1 MRVKGVRGV
10 ASCDRLR
17 YFSLVAKEY
26 PILQRIFFSQSLN
39 NSIYFAGPRFGG
51 TISDGQV
58 RVANRSYKQ
67 IGKAVLKRR
76 MTMLTTSTRDV
87 ITQTAESLD
96 KLVAQVRAEI
106 SQVSEPKAQALLET
120 TAEVLIGL
128 KKAYEDYKRG
138 GEKAWD

>member
-1 MRVKGVRGV
+1 
-10 ASCDRLR
+10 
-17 YFSLVAKEY
+17 
-26 PILQRIFFSQSLN
+26 
-39 NSIYFAGPRFGG
+39 
-51 TISDGQV
+51 
-58 RVANRSYKQ
+58 
-67 IGKAVLKRR
+67 
-76 MTMLTTSTRDV
+76 MLTTSTRDV